1 MTEKEVKKINIID
14 IDTDKDGDLWFLVCL
29 TFTDGKTRKKWL
41 LNCEF
46 KDFINAWQF
55 EIPVILGK

>member
-1 MTEKEVKKINIID
+1 MAKKEVLKANIID
-14 IDTDKDGDLWFLVCL
+14 FDTDKNSELWFLVCL

-41 LNCEF
+41 LDSEL
-46 KDFINAWQF
+46 KTFINKWKF